1 MGYWEVFSRGLKFN
15 ALKIYP
21 KVKATN
27 SNGFTLLELLIV
39 LAVMGL
45 MMGLIGFSLLGGGGA
60 ELGAA
65 QRELLGY
72 VQQARSRAA
81 LSGSET
87 RLIVN
92 DMEEDID
99 KYHRYMEII
108 VQDTCST
115 TGEVKWLVMGEGKY
129 LTDGVYFVPEEEGK
143 SEVGTDWRS
152 DAFTVWSEAGE
163 TFSLADSFKGERKLN
178 GESKFRY
185 LAFNQMGNVVFPE
198 SSGGGM
204 QKAPRLVLGVGAPNP
219 TGEGKPLRF
228 DNPNSIAGILLRR
241 YGGFAVLEL
250 EDFE

>member
-1 MGYWEVFSRGLKFN
+1 M
-15 ALKIYP
+15 
-21 KVKATN
+21 KAPH

-81 LSGSET
+81 ISGSET

-92 DMEEDID
+92 NMEEDID

-115 TGEVKWLVMGEGKY
+115 NGEVKWLVMGEGKY

-143 SEVGTDWRS
+143 SEVGSNWRS

-163 TFSLADSFKGERKLN
+163 AFSLADSFKGERKLN

-185 LAFNQMGNVVFPE
+185 LAFNQVGNIVFPK
-198 SSGGGM
+198 SSGGGI

-219 TGEGKPLRF
+219 TGDGKPLRF

>member
-1 MGYWEVFSRGLKFN
+1 MKFN

-115 TGEVKWLVMGEGKY
+115 TGEVKWLVLGEGKY
-129 LTDGVYFVPEEEGK
+129 LTDGVYFVPEQEGR

-152 DAFTVWSEAGE
+152 DAFTLWSEAGE

-228 DNPNSIAGILLRR
+228 DNPNSIEGILLRR

>member
-1 MGYWEVFSRGLKFN
+1 LGYWEVFSRGLKFN

-92 DMEEDID
+92 DMEGDID

-129 LTDGVYFVPEEEGK
+129 LTDGVYFVPEEKGK

>member
-1 MGYWEVFSRGLKFN
+1 MKICPEVKTN
-15 ALKIYP
+15 
-21 KVKATN
+21 N

-60 ELGAA
+60 ELGSA
-65 QRELLGY
+65 QRELLGF

-87 RLIVN
+87 RLIVHN
-92 DMEEDID
+92 VEDDLD

-115 TGEVKWLVMGEGKY
+115 TGEVKWLVMGAGKY
-129 LTDGVYFVPEEEGK
+129 LTDGVYFVPEDESK
-143 SEVGTDWRS
+143 SEIGTDWRS
-152 DAFTVWSEAGE
+152 DAFTVWSQADEE
-163 TFSLADSFKGERKLN
+163 FSLADSFKGERKLN
-178 GESKFRY
+178 GPNKFRY
-185 LAFNQMGNVVFPE
+185 LAFDQMGNVVFPD
-198 SSGGGM
+198 SSGGGI
-204 QKAPRLVLGVGAPNP
+204 QKSPRLVLGVGAPNP

>member
-1 MGYWEVFSRGLKFN
+1 MKKKSQVKLKVS
-15 ALKIYP
+15 K
-21 KVKATN
+21 
-27 SNGFTLLELLIV
+27 GFTLLELLIV

-60 ELGAA
+60 ELGSA
-65 QRELLGY
+65 QRELLGF

-92 DMEEDID
+92 SMEDDLD

-108 VQDTCST
+108 VEDTCAT
-115 TGEVKWLVMGEGKY
+115 TGEVTWLVMGEGKF
-129 LTDGVYFVPEEEGK
+129 LTEGVYFVPEDEDK
-143 SEVGTDWRS
+143 SETGKDWRG
-152 DAFTVWSEAGE
+152 DAFTVWSEAKE
-163 TFSLADSFKGERKLN
+163 DFTLADSFKGERKLN
-178 GESKFRY
+178 GNNKFRY
-185 LAFNQMGNVVFPE
+185 LAFDQMGNVVFPE
-198 SSGGGM
+198 SSGQGM
-204 QKAPRLVLGVGAPNP
+204 QKTPKLVLGVGAPNP
-219 TGEGKPLRF
+219 TGDGKYLRF